1 MSRSIKQTVK
11 KVEVKQTFEENLRQ
25 GIEIAGV
32 LVDASKESPRELD
45 YSSENEI
52 NNKHIEDDEED
63 TLEEAPSIVDE
74 ALGKRN
80 KQYGEKCDKVNKKNE
95 QSVENKQFIE
105 EFKKEREQKML
116 EVEENVPEG
125 VKEIIEGVSVYRRS

>member
-74 ALGKRN
+74 ALLPPLH
-80 KQYGEKCDKVNKKNE
+80 V
-95 QSVENKQFIE
+95 
-105 EFKKEREQKML
+105 
-116 EVEENVPEG
+116 
-125 VKEIIEGVSVYRRS
+125 